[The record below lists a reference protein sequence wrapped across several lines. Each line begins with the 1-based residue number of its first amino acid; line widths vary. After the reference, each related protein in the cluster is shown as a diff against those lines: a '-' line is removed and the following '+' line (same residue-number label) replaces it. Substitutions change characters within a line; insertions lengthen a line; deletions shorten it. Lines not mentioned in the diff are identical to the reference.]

1 MAVYKVPQDVEAED
15 KLVGPFSFRQF
26 IYLLIAGGA
35 GGLTFLFINAPM
47 PIPFFSA
54 LTVPVVIGFLILALP
69 LRKDQPMEIYLI
81 AILRFMFKP
90 KKRIWMSD
98 GTSATVIIDTSVVVQ
113 PQLSKDITQE
123 EAASRLAYL
132 SRIVDT
138 RGWAAK
144 GVDIPRATSVK
155 PTIVN
160 DAYAAEDVLDENAG
174 LAKSFDGLIAKQK
187 EESRK
192 EAVERMEELK
202 KNRLK
207 QPVTPPPA
215 QRHDQSTVSTQGA
228 TATPSQHSKNNE
240 STPKLHFS
248 PYPTMHQHVLTP
260 LEEIRHKAAAIKPA
274 KLPLQRQPVV
284 QNKDMTPP
292 VSPDIMRLANNNDLS
307 IQAIANEARR
317 ISEQQENEEV
327 VVKLH

>member
-15 KLVGPFSFRQF
+15 KLIGPFSFRQF

-35 GGLTFLFINAPM
+35 GGLTFLFVNAPI
-47 PIPFFSA
+47 PLPFFA
-54 LTVPVVIGFLILALP
+54 AITVPVLVGFLILALP

-90 KKRIWMSD
+90 KRRLWVSD
-98 GTSATVIIDTSVVVQ
+98 GSETMVVIDSPVTIQ
-113 PQLSKDITQE
+113 RQLSKDITQE
-123 EAASRLAYL
+123 EALDKLSYL

-144 GVDIPRATSVK
+144 GVDIPQATSIQPAV
-155 PTIVN
+155 VN
-160 DAYAAEDVLDENAG
+160 DAYSAEDVLSGDTG

-187 EESRK
+187 EESRQ
-192 EAVERMEELK
+192 EALEKMRELE
-202 KNRLK
+202 KNR
-207 QPVTPPPA
+207 PPA
-215 QRHDQSTVSTQGA
+215 PSQPAVAPSTTTVSAQIA
-228 TATPSQHSKNNE
+228 SSQQDDNNND
-240 STPKLHFS
+240 TDDAAKKLHFN

-260 LEEIRHKAAAIKPA
+260 LEEIRHKAAAIRPTQ
-274 KLPLQRQPVV
+274 LPQRQPES

-292 VSPDIMRLANNNDLS
+292 ISPDIMRLANNNDLS

-317 ISEQQENEEV
+317 ISEHEDEEV
-327 VVKLH
+327 VIKLH